1 MKQVRNQ
8 KGMTLASMAM
18 LGMLIGF
25 IAYFGF
31 MLYEPIYDDLSVKTV
46 VENLASDNKAKG
58 ASAKIV
64 RGLIQK
70 RLSVNRVSLDKKDI
84 VIEKTKEGLSVV
96 IDYEKRVEFVGN
108 VDLVAKFSHSTVIPK

>member
-31 MLYEPIYDDLSVKTV
+31 MLYGPIYDDLSVKTV